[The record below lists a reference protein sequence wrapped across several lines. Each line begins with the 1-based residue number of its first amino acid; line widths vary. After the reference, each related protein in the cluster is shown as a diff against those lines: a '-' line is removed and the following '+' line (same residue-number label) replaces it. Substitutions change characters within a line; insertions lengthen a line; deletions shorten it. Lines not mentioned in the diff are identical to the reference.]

1 MRQAATMRHP
11 IVFLVGA
18 LVAVVVLY
26 PIRVVDAA
34 DIAMPVEA
42 ETFDVRPTGTSVVT
56 DTTLYSNGQA
66 LKFSNSKAIAR
77 EQVDFASSGDVVL
90 MASASQKGGSPKLR
104 VSVNG
109 TFTAAAQAITNSG
122 APQPY
127 TFDVNAPSGSVQI
140 GVKAANTGSGRY
152 PFVDIVTFPAS
163 GSLADTTPPE
173 TTITSGPSGSVSGT
187 TATFEFTSSEPGS
200 TFQCQLLPLESAPAT
215 CTSPKSY
222 SGFTAG
228 TEYTFSVLA
237 TDASS
242 NTDGSP
248 ATSTFTS
255 SGDVATDTDGDG
267 VLDPYDLC
275 PTQLGPASNNG
286 CPLEAGTPAVL
297 VGAGDISSGGTRD
310 DQTGDLIE
318 AQLPPNGG
326 AWGVFTTGDNAYPD
340 GTYTNYQV
348 YDASWGSF
356 RSSTRPTYGNHEY
369 YGSSTAVGSEQYWN
383 EGPDP
388 TPVRVSNAASYYA
401 YDVSNSNWRAIVLNS
416 ASTEGPSGNQA
427 PPCTDGTNG
436 TDVSDQMNF
445 LINELNT
452 SRSTGKHTVL
462 FWHHARFSAGLDHPT
477 SQGATG
483 CSKTFFDVAYDNGA
497 DLVVEGHSHLYE
509 RYDSRDKSGLEVAG
523 GLTSVVCGTGGNS
536 FDTLQS
542 LPSPTP
548 DVAFTQAWG
557 VCKLT
562 LNTNS
567 AQVDFLPAPGSPGT
581 DSATVAVRP

>member
-1 MRQAATMRHP
+1 MV
-11 IVFLVGA
+11 ILVGA
-18 LVAVVVLY
+18 LAAVLLLY

-34 DIAMPVEA
+34 DVATPVEA
-42 ETFDVRPTGTSVVT
+42 ETFDVKPTGTSVVT
-56 DTTLYSNGQA
+56 DSTLYSNGQA
-66 LKFSNSKAIAR
+66 LKFSNNKAIAK

-90 MASASQKGGSPKLR
+90 MARAGQKGGSPNLR

-109 TFTAAAQAITNSG
+109 TFSAAAQAITNSG

-152 PFVDIVTFPAS
+152 PFVDLVTFPAS
-163 GSLADTTPPE
+163 ASPADTTPPE
-173 TTITSGPSGSVSGT
+173 TTITSGPSGSVTGSA
-187 TATFEFTSSEPGS
+187 ATFGLTSSEPGS
-200 TFQCQLLPLESAPAT
+200 TFQCQLDPLESAPAS

-222 SGFTAG
+222 SGLTAG
-228 TEYTFSVLA
+228 TQYTFSVWA
-237 TDASS
+237 TDASG
-242 NTDGSP
+242 NTDGSL
-248 ATSTFTS
+248 ATSTFTP
-255 SGDVATDTDGDG
+255 SGDAATDTDGDG
-267 VLDPYDLC
+267 VLDAYDLC
-275 PTQLGPASNNG
+275 PTQQGPASNNG
-286 CPLEAGTPAVL
+286 CPLQSSTPPVL
-297 VGAGDISSGGTRD
+297 VGAGDISSSGTTD
-310 DQTGDLIE
+310 DQSGDLIE
-318 AQLPPNGG
+318 AQLPPNGV

-340 GTYTNYQV
+340 GTYTSYQV
-348 YDASWGSF
+348 YDAAWGSF

-369 YGSSTAVGSEQYWN
+369 SGSSTAVGSEQYWN

-388 TPVRVSNAASYYA
+388 TPVRVSNDTSYYA
-401 YDVSNSNWRAIVLNS
+401 YDVGTSNWRAIVLNS
-416 ASTEGPSGNQA
+416 VSTEGPSGNLA
-427 PPCTDGTNG
+427 PSCAVGTP
-436 TDVSDQMNF
+436 QMNS

-462 FWHHARFSAGLDHPT
+462 FWHHARFSAGTDHPT

-536 FDTLQS
+536 FDGLQS
-542 LPSPTP
+542 LPSPAP
-548 DVAFTQAWG
+548 DVAFTNTWG
-557 VCKLT
+557 ICKLT
-562 LNTNS
+562 LNTNN
-567 AQVDFLPAPGSPGT
+567 AQVDFVPAPGSPGT